1 MGRAEGAQGDEM
13 TDEEFEKLLIEVL
26 RRDREK
32 SIGAIIDQA
41 IRERD
46 AITL

>member
-1 MGRAEGAQGDEM
+1 MGRAAGAQGGKM

-32 SIGAIIDQA
+32 STGAIIEQA
-41 IRERD
+41 TRERK
-46 AITL
+46 